1 MADTGST
8 PALTLRQANRLR
20 YDVYRR
26 GGPPPYRM
34 SDEERAARRAEYAA
48 RDRAHAAVIRA
59 KRAHERALAK
69 EADAARLTAEVD
81 RIRSEIRLG
90 VKPPTGKL
98 AAVDVAGMLLIGP
111 LGAVGCGG
119 VLLRTCEVLVGRGR
133 HPVPSLL
140 AAGRWQDEAALR
152 TALEAFRPRLTAVGL
167 RVCRRKA
174 GWRLAP
180 AANNAISRVR
190 PRQITT

>member
-26 GGPPPYRM
+26 GGPPPHKM

-59 KRAHERALAK
+59 KRAHERVLAK
-69 EADAARLTAEVD
+69 EADAAQLAVEVD

-90 VKPPTGKL
+90 VKPPAGRL
-98 AAVDVAGMLLIGP
+98 AAVDVAGMLLLGP

-119 VLLRTCEVLVGRGR
+119 ALLCTLEVLAGRGR

-152 TALEAFRPRLTAVGL
+152 AALEASRPRLAAIGL
-167 RVCRRKA
+167 RICRRKA
-174 GWRLAP
+174 GWRLAKER
-180 AANNAISRVR
+180 SG
-190 PRQITT
+190 

>member
-8 PALTLRQANRLR
+8 SALTLRQANRVR

-34 SDEERAARRAEYAA
+34 SDEERVARRAEYTA

-59 KRAHERALAK
+59 KRAGERALAK
-69 EADAARLTAEVD
+69 AADAARMATEVD
-81 RIRSEIRLG
+81 RIRLEIRLG
-90 VKPPTGKL
+90 VKPPSGTL
-98 AAVDVAGMLLIGP
+98 AAVDVAGMLLLGP

-119 VLLRTCEVLVGRGR
+119 ALLRTLEVLVGRGR

-140 AAGRWQDEAALR
+140 AAGRWQDEAALWV
-152 TALEAFRPRLTAVGL
+152 ALEAFRPRLMAAGL
-167 RVCRRKA
+167 RICRRKA

-180 AANNAISRVR
+180 VR
-190 PRQITT
+190 

>member
-1 MADTGST
+1 MAEMGST
-8 PALTLRQANRLR
+8 PALTLRQANRVR
-20 YDVYRR
+20 YDIYRR

-34 SDEERAARRAEYAA
+34 SAEERAARRAEYAA
-48 RDRAHAAVIRA
+48 RDRLHAATIRA
-59 KRAHERALAK
+59 KRAGERALAK
-69 EADAARLTAEVD
+69 AADAARLAAEVD

-119 VLLRTCEVLVGRGR
+119 ALLRTLEVLVGRGR

-152 TALEAFRPRLTAVGL
+152 AALKASRPKLAAIGL
-167 RVCRRKA
+167 QICRRKA
-174 GWRLAP
+174 GWRMAKERSGEP
-180 AANNAISRVR
+180 ATGHSAAAA
-190 PRQITT
+190 